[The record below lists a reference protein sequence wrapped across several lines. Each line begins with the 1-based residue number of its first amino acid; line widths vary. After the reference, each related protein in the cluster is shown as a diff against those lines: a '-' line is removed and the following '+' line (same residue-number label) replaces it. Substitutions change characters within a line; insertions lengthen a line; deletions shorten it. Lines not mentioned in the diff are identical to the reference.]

1 MASNWPAAPAF
12 AFLVGRCHYLGACQ
26 TACLPDWSC
35 GTLLVTMSISIYTIG
50 YGGRS
55 IEDLL
60 ATLKR
65 ERVRFLIDVRS
76 NPVSQ
81 FNPDFSADP
90 LRGKLQSIGIR
101 YVYMGD
107 TLGGRPKDETCYENG
122 HVIYARVLEKSF
134 FKTGIERLLKAYT
147 HGIRVCLFCSEI
159 RPEDCQRS
167 KMISVSHDADIPRST
182 SAEAKNGREADR
194 SRPAR

>member
-1 MASNWPAAPAF
+1 
-12 AFLVGRCHYLGACQ
+12 
-26 TACLPDWSC
+26 
-35 GTLLVTMSISIYTIG
+35 MSISIFTIG

-55 IEDLL
+55 REDLL

-65 ERVRFLIDVRS
+65 ERIRFLIDVRS

-90 LRGKLQSIGIR
+90 LREKLQSIGIR
-101 YVYMGD
+101 YVSMGD

-122 HVIYARVLEKSF
+122 HVIYERVREKSF
-134 FKTGIERLLKAYT
+134 FKAGIERLLKAYT

-159 RPEDCQRS
+159 RPEDCHRS
-167 KMISVSHDADIPRST
+167 KMISVSLVDRGVSVIHIGPEGEHLTQAQVMARLETAQKEMFANGLT
-182 SAEAKNGREADR
+182 SRK
-194 SRPAR
+194 SHRPPKKAFVTSH